1 MLHKSTVQNP
11 LPESGLIRSAMND
24 KGRAVCETD
33 FHPIHFKIS
42 FPLFNTTSQ
51 KSWISQSDY
60 AKCLLQVTKQPEE
73 LSSSCYGKGWHG
85 FSRRHGG
92 TPGSQPHWRCTQP
105 DSSTAPSTGRSVMA
119 AATPLPRPWAG
130 LSAALVAAGP
140 GSWCPPSQRGREMP
154 EQSPHRL
161 PCGPVLTGHR
171 QPAASQPE
179 PTAGQG
185 KVQGTKASP
194 HRAGRQATG

>member
-1 MLHKSTVQNP
+1 MTKAELFAKQIFTPFTLKFLFPYSILHHK
-11 LPESGLIRSAMND
+11 
-24 KGRAVCETD
+24 
-33 FHPIHFKIS
+33 
-42 FPLFNTTSQ
+42 